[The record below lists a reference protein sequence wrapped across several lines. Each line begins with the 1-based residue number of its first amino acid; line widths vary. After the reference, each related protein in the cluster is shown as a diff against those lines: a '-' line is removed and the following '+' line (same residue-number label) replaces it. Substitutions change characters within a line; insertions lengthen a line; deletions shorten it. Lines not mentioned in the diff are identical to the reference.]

1 MIELKDINKVFK
13 DKNQNEFY
21 AAKDVNLKIND
32 GEIFGIIGFSGAG
45 KSTVVRCINLLG
57 RPTSGQVIVNE
68 KNLLELSAKELREE
82 RKKIGMIF
90 QHFNLMPSRTV
101 FENIAFPLKHSG
113 LSKKQV
119 QEKVSELLTL
129 VELTD
134 KESQYPS
141 QLSGGQKQRVAIA
154 RALANNPKILL
165 CDEATSALDP
175 TTTKQILSLLK
186 KLRDKLN
193 LTIVIITHQINVVK
207 DICDKVA
214 VMEHGKV
221 VETGDVFDI
230 FANPKDEVTKRF
242 IHSTTNLQKIEELI
256 SENSNVVQLKKGEK
270 IIRLSYLQK
279 NVSEPLISTVSSKFG
294 VVLNIIFA
302 DIEIVQGAPVG
313 GTVAIFSGENQ
324 NIQNALGW
332 LKEKNVGIEILKQE

>member
-175 TTTKQILSLLK
+175 TTTKQILGLLK

>member
-57 RPTSGQVIVNE
+57 RPTSGQVIINE

-119 QEKVSELLTL
+119 QEKVRELLTL

-175 TTTKQILSLLK
+175 TTTKQILGLLK

>member
-119 QEKVSELLTL
+119 QEKVRELLTL

-154 RALANNPKILL
+154 RALANKPKILL

-175 TTTKQILSLLK
+175 TTTKQILGLLK

-230 FANPKDEVTKRF
+230 FANPQDEVTKRF

-279 NVSEPLISTVSSKFG
+279 NVSEPLISTVSSKFD

>member
-1 MIELKDINKVFK
+1 
-13 DKNQNEFY
+13 
-21 AAKDVNLKIND
+21 
-32 GEIFGIIGFSGAG
+32 
-45 KSTVVRCINLLG
+45 
-57 RPTSGQVIVNE
+57 
-68 KNLLELSAKELREE
+68 
-82 RKKIGMIF
+82 
-90 QHFNLMPSRTV
+90 
-101 FENIAFPLKHSG
+101 
-113 LSKKQV
+113 
-119 QEKVSELLTL
+119 
-129 VELTD
+129 
-134 KESQYPS
+134 
-141 QLSGGQKQRVAIA
+141 
-154 RALANNPKILL
+154 
-165 CDEATSALDP
+165 
-175 TTTKQILSLLK
+175 
-186 KLRDKLN
+186 
-193 LTIVIITHQINVVK
+193 
-207 DICDKVA
+207 
-214 VMEHGKV
+214 MEHGKV

>member
-1 MIELKDINKVFK
+1 MIELKGINKVFK

-119 QEKVSELLTL
+119 QEKVRELLTL

-175 TTTKQILSLLK
+175 TTTKQILGLLK

-230 FANPKDEVTKRF
+230 FANPQDEVTKRF

-279 NVSEPLISTVSSKFG
+279 NVSEPLISTVSSKFD